1 MRTVSNKRSPIAGW
15 ADPGGTVAV
24 QTDEVER
31 RVERL
36 SQSLRDAGL
45 RLTHQRLEIVRVIA
59 ADETHPDVETVYRVV
74 RERVP
79 TISLDTV
86 YRTLATL
93 TERGLITRV
102 LFTPGP
108 ARYDAN
114 PRPAPPLRVHTLRA
128 GPRRRGRRAGRHPA
142 DPRSHSHRA
151 TRRGDRPVPRRVRR
165 LPEQGDDHSMSDVDS
180 RMTAGFGRLVDDA
193 PELTHRRPARSGAD
207 RQPRRCHERRDGHVR

>member
-1 MRTVSNKRSPIAGW
+1 MAVPAG
-15 ADPGGTVAV
+15 
-24 QTDEVER
+24 EIER
-31 RVERL
+31 RVEQL
-36 SQSLRDAGL
+36 SQGLRDAGL

-93 TERGLITRV
+93 TDRGFITRV

-114 PRPAPPLRVHTLRA
+114 PRRHHHFVCTRCGLIRDVEDAELDAIRPTGQVTRIGRPDAVTVQFRGVCA
-128 GPRRRGRRAGRHPA
+128 GCQ
-142 DPRSHSHRA
+142 SKEA
-151 TRRGDRPVPRRVRR
+151 T
-165 LPEQGDDHSMSDVDS
+165 
-180 RMTAGFGRLVDDA
+180 TA
-193 PELTHRRPARSGAD
+193 
-207 RQPRRCHERRDGHVR
+207 